1 MDFNIV
7 TSGGDIMTTEK
18 PLYIE
23 LTKKLIDH
31 ITTECQAGDLLI
43 SERELIAKTKM
54 SRTTVRLALKE
65 VELLGYIKT
74 IPGKGRFVTEY
85 YQEIMNIGNMY
96 SFTDEINKLGNV
108 AKTIVINCNLTFASP
123 LVAKNLGIRESDKV
137 VFINR
142 LRLSNQTPMMLEDT
156 FLPYQLF
163 EGLEKVDFSK
173 VSLYET
179 LRTQYQTI
187 VSFAEEEVFANI
199 ANENE
204 AALLQISENQPVLEI
219 FRTTYSSK
227 NNIIEYTHSVARG
240 DKFSYKTTHTNK
252 QRN

>member
-23 LTKKLIDH
+23 LAEKLIEH

-108 AKTIVINCNLTFASP
+108 AKTIVINCNLTFA
-123 LVAKNLGIRESDKV
+123 
-137 VFINR
+137 
-142 LRLSNQTPMMLEDT
+142 
-156 FLPYQLF
+156 
-163 EGLEKVDFSK
+163 
-173 VSLYET
+173 
-179 LRTQYQTI
+179 
-187 VSFAEEEVFANI
+187 
-199 ANENE
+199 
-204 AALLQISENQPVLEI
+204 
-219 FRTTYSSK
+219 
-227 NNIIEYTHSVARG
+227 
-240 DKFSYKTTHTNK
+240 
-252 QRN
+252 

>member
-1 MDFNIV
+1 MAA
-7 TSGGDIMTTEK
+7 EK

-23 LTKKLIDH
+23 LSEQLIDH
-31 ITTECQAGDLLI
+31 ITNDLQAGDLLI
-43 SERELIAKTKM
+43 SERDLIAKTKM

-85 YQEIMNIGNMY
+85 FQEVVNIGNMY
-96 SFTDEINKLGNV
+96 SFTDEMSKLGNT
-108 AKTIVINCNLTFASP
+108 ARTIVINCNVTFASP
-123 LVAKNLGIRESDKV
+123 LVAKNLGIQESDKV
-137 VFINR
+137 IYINR
-142 LRLSNQTPMMLEDT
+142 LRLSNQIPMMLEDT
-156 FLPYQLF
+156 YLPYQLF

-173 VSLYET
+173 QSLYET
-179 LRTQYQTI
+179 MRVQYQTI

-204 AALLQISENQPVLEI
+204 GTLLQISENQPVLEI

-227 NNIIEYTHSVARG
+227 NDIIEYTHSVARG
-240 DKFSYKTTHTNK
+240 DKFSYKTTHANK
-252 QRN
+252 QKN